1 MIGIFDSGVG
11 GLSVWREITRL
22 VPQAKTIYLAD
33 QIHVPYGTRSLEEVR
48 LFAEGITRFLL
59 DQGANPIVI
68 ASNTT
73 SAAALQ
79 NVRSLFPGA
88 SFVGMEPALKPAIQK
103 TRTGVVGVI
112 ATQVTFQGDLFA
124 NLLEKYANSI
134 RVIPQACPGLVEA
147 VEAGALDAPETRE
160 LLQKYLS
167 PMLAAGMDQL
177 VLGCTHYPFLVPAI
191 ERVIGTGVE
200 VIDPAPSVA
209 RQTARFLTTPQAGQP
224 PGADSKSRQYKEA
237 RHIFYTSGDLT
248 NFTQMIRRLLPTFK
262 DTILD
267 VRAVNWQ
274 ENKLKA

>member
-1 MIGIFDSGVG
+1 MEHDLIGIFDSGVG

-33 QIHVPYGTRSLEEVR
+33 QFHVPYGTRSLEEVR

-79 NVRSLFPGA
+79 NVRSLFPDV

-147 VEAGALDAPETRE
+147 VEAGALDTPETRE

-167 PMLAAGMDQL
+167 PMLVAGMDQL

-200 VIDPAPSVA
+200 VIDPAASVA
-209 RQTARFLTTPQAGQP
+209 LQTIRMLKQQP
-224 PGADSKSRQYKEA
+224 LDTNLQEA
-237 RHIFYTSGDLT
+237 HQVFYTSGDPAI
-248 NFTQMIRRLLPTFK
+248 FTRMIRRLLPTLTEK
-262 DTILD
+262 TLE
-267 VRAVNWQ
+267 VRAVRWQ
-274 ENKLKA
+274 ENKLNT